1 MTKLLKK
8 NIEQSSSTAEE
19 EKKELMPSLDLA
31 KLAIDAALNVKALE
45 PELLHVENICSYTEY
60 LLVLSGRSERQVDA
74 IAESIKDSLRLKG
87 RKPLGKEGM
96 GHWSL
101 LDYGD
106 LVIHV
111 FHHPL
116 REHYDLESLWS
127 EAEHIKLDIPAEAR
141 IGPDDRYSY

>member
-1 MTKLLKK
+1 M
-8 NIEQSSSTAEE
+8 QSDSIEE
-19 EKKELMPSLDLA
+19 ESAIQIPSLELA
-31 KLAIDAALNVKALE
+31 QSAIDAALNVKALE
-45 PELLHVENICSYTEY
+45 PQLLHVEDICSYTEY
-60 LLVLSGRSERQVDA
+60 LLVLSGRSERQVDS
-74 IAESIKDSLRLKG
+74 IAESIKDSLRMKG

-127 EAEHIKLDIPAEAR
+127 EAKHIELEIPEDAR
-141 IGPDDRYSY
+141 VSTEDSYSY